1 MIYTVTFSP
10 SLDYHMTVNSAVCA
24 DIPARAESTCFK
36 AGGKGINV
44 SGVLS
49 SLGEDNTALCFLGG
63 DTGKML
69 ESMLISKGQKYECI
83 EVPSPTRVNV
93 KIAELTEDQKTFEF
107 NAKGGKISK
116 EHVDLLLSSLEKLT
130 ENDIVILS
138 GSTPPSDVDLYG
150 VTVEFAL
157 SRGACVIC
165 DTTGESLIKC
175 ARHGVFLL
183 KPNEH
188 ELRELFGEGD
198 VIESAMKLCGMGAEN
213 VLLSLGEK
221 GAVLLSENGSFRCKI
236 PMQMPV
242 YNTVGSGDSMLAGFV
257 YAYKNGKSMS
267 ECLACAVSAGS
278 CNAYTKPEKP
288 FDRALF
294 EELLKRSEVL

>member
-1 MIYTVTFSP
+1 MFTITIGKAEAICGDKITLTSGMVKAVRVAFVFSEEWDNFDKIVVF
-10 SLDYHMTVNSAVCA
+10 SNGTETLDV
-24 DIPARAESTCFK
+24 
-36 AGGKGINV
+36 
-44 SGVLS
+44 

-116 EHVDLLLSSLEKLT
+116 EHADLLLSSLEKLT

-150 VTVEFAL
+150 VTEEFAL

-165 DTTGESLIKC
+165 DSLAYSK
-175 ARHGVFLL
+175 R
-183 KPNEH
+183 PDNS
-188 ELRELFGEGD
+188 REVCPD
-198 VIESAMKLCGMGAEN
+198 
-213 VLLSLGEK
+213 
-221 GAVLLSENGSFRCKI
+221 
-236 PMQMPV
+236 
-242 YNTVGSGDSMLAGFV
+242 
-257 YAYKNGKSMS
+257 
-267 ECLACAVSAGS
+267 
-278 CNAYTKPEKP
+278 
-288 FDRALF
+288 
-294 EELLKRSEVL
+294 